1 MPDGSDPES
10 GQDERSGHRCQ
21 LNAWQGGRAASARH
35 GLGVRG
41 TSRRARTGDDVEW
54 VAANVATGEGLD
66 RVVAGVDAVV
76 HLASATQRG
85 ANSDDVGVAGT
96 RRLVAAGRQAG
107 VRHLV
112 YISIVGTD
120 RVQLGYY
127 RRKLAAGTTRRP
139 GIGSRHG
146 AAAGGCCRS
155 R

>member
-1 MPDGSDPES
+1 MT
-10 GQDERSGHRCQ
+10 QT
-21 LNAWQGGRAASARH
+21 LAMGGPTTAASPLAESK
-35 GLGVRG
+35 GGCL
-41 TSRRARTGDDVEW
+41 T
-54 VAANVATGEGLD
+54 AATRKAD
-66 RVVAGVDAVV
+66 AGVDAVV